1 MAIKKSELY
10 SSLWAGADSLRG
22 GMDASEYK
30 NYVLNLL
37 FLKYISDKAKN
48 NMDSEI
54 EVPQGCFYE
63 DILALE
69 GDKEIGDKLNKIIA
83 KIAER
88 NDLKGVIDSVD
99 FNDNTKLG
107 EGKAMMDTLSNLVKI
122 FADLSLGAHGALD
135 DDLLGDAYEYLMRHF
150 ASESGK
156 SKGQFYTPSEVS
168 LLLSLLLGIDENTRQ
183 DKSIYDPTCGSGSL
197 LLKASSLAGKK
208 GLTIYG
214 QEKDISTTALCKMNM
229 ILHNSATADIAKGG
243 FSTLSNP
250 FFTTE
255 NGMLKTFDYVVA
267 NPPFSLKNWTDGLSI
282 DPKSKQVINDSFN
295 RFEDGTPP
303 EKNGDF
309 AFLLHIIK
317 SLKDTGKGAVI
328 LPHGVL
334 FRGNAEGVI
343 RKNLLMKGYIKGVI
357 GLAPNLFYGTS
368 IPACVI
374 VLDKENAHAR
384 KGVFMIDASKDFK
397 KDGNKNR
404 LRDQDVQKMIDTFN
418 ALKEIPYYSKM
429 VSLEEISANDYNLN
443 IPRYI
448 ASKQELE
455 KDLFALIN
463 SPSYLP
469 KNEIKAYAPY
479 FQVFKEL
486 KNMLFKKSDKEG
498 YYALKTEC
506 ENIKE
511 LITQSLEYQTFHA
524 SVLSAFDRLELFTTF
539 NDLEPGFN
547 PKTLIESVCSKVL
560 KEFEKVGIL
569 DKYGVYQL
577 FKDYYNEVLQDDWF
591 LLSFN
596 GFRSAKELRK
606 LNPLKDKNKKANYL
620 EEPDFVIQKTYYKS
634 DLIPK
639 NLIKQRFFEK
649 ETKELEALENA
660 LNEKE
665 ALLDEFIEEHSNE
678 EGLFDGLKINESVL
692 KKELKNATDLEDKQI
707 LKTDL
712 EDKQILKTDLEDKQI
727 LKTALEWLE
736 AKNKALKMKNKA
748 YEELE
753 LKAFHQYKNLEI
765 NEIKDLII
773 KDKWLNSL
781 KNALENKIQKRIN
794 AFISTLNEIIS
805 SYSNSLLELD
815 KEVKES
821 ESKVLEHLKDLGLMG

>member
-37 FLKYISDKAKN
+37 FLKYISDKAKS

-122 FADLSLGAHGALD
+122 FADLSLGTHGALD
-135 DDLLGDAYEYLMRHF
+135 DDLLGDAYEYLMHHF

-168 LLLSLLLGIDENTRQ
+168 LLLSLLLGIDANTRQ

-197 LLKASSLAGKK
+197 LLKASSLAGKN

-229 ILHNSATADIAKGG
+229 ILHNSADADIAKGG
-243 FSTLSNP
+243 SSTLSNP
-250 FFTTE
+250 FFIK
-255 NGMLKTFDYVVA
+255 NGMLQTFDYVVA

-334 FRGNAEGVI
+334 FRGNAEGAI
-343 RKNLLMKGYIKGVI
+343 RKNLLTKGYIKGVI

-374 VLDKENAHAR
+374 VLDKENARAR

-404 LRDQDVQKMIDTFN
+404 LREQDVQKMIDTFN
-418 ALKEIPYYSKM
+418 AYKEIPYYSKM

-443 IPRYI
+443 IARYI
-448 ASKQELE
+448 ATKQESE

-469 KNEIKAYAPY
+469 KNEIEAYAPY

-486 KNMLFKKSDKEG
+486 KNTLFKKSDKDG

-506 ENIKE
+506 ENIKD
-511 LITQSLEYQTFHA
+511 LITQSSEYQAFHA
-524 SVLSAFDRLELFTTF
+524 SVLNAFDRLNLFETF

-547 PKTLIESVCSKVL
+547 PKTLIESVCQKVL

-591 LLSFN
+591 LISFN

-606 LNPLKDKNKKANYL
+606 LTPLKNKNKKANYL
-620 EEPDFVIQKTYYKS
+620 EEPDFIVQKTYYKS

-692 KKELKNATDLEDKQI
+692 KKELKNATDLEDK
-707 LKTDL
+707 
-712 EDKQILKTDLEDKQI
+712 EI

-781 KNALENKIQKRIN
+781 KNALENKIQKRTN
-794 AFISTLNEIIS
+794 ALTSALNEIIS

-821 ESKVLEHLKDLGLMG
+821 ESKVLEHLKDLGIVV

>member
-37 FLKYISDKAKN
+37 FLKYISDKARN
-48 NMDSEI
+48 NNFSEI

-135 DDLLGDAYEYLMRHF
+135 DDLLGDAYEYLMHHF

-197 LLKASSLAGKK
+197 LLKASSMAGKK

-229 ILHNSATADIAKGG
+229 ILHHSATADIAKGG
-243 FSTLSNP
+243 SSTLSNP
-250 FFTTE
+250 LFTTE
-255 NGMLKTFDYVVA
+255 NGMLQTFDYVVA

-282 DPKSKQVINDSFN
+282 DPKSKQVINDRFN

-317 SLKDTGKGAVI
+317 SLKNTGKGAVI

-404 LRDQDVQKMIDTFN
+404 LREQDVQKMIDTFN
-418 ALKEIPYYSKM
+418 AYKEIPYYSKM

-448 ASKQELE
+448 AAKQELE
-455 KDLFALIN
+455 KDLFALTN
-463 SPSYLP
+463 SHKASYLP
-469 KNEIKAYAPY
+469 KNEIEAYAPY
-479 FQVFKEL
+479 FRVFKEL
-486 KNMLFKKSDKEG
+486 KNTLFKKSDKEG

-511 LITQSLEYQTFHA
+511 LIIQSSEYQTFHA

-591 LLSFN
+591 LISFN
-596 GFRSAKELRK
+596 GFESAKNLRELT
-606 LNPLKDKNKKANYL
+606 PLKDKNKKANYL

-639 NLIKQRFFEK
+639 HLIKQRFFEK
-649 ETKELEALENA
+649 ETKELEGLENA

-665 ALLDEFIEEHSNE
+665 AHFEEFIEEHSNE

-707 LKTDL
+707 LKT
-712 EDKQILKTDLEDKQI
+712 
-727 LKTALEWLE
+727 ALELLE

-781 KNALENKIQKRIN
+781 KNALENKILKRIN
-794 AFISTLNEIIS
+794 AFASTLNEIIS

-821 ESKVLEHLKDLGLMG
+821 ESKVLKHLKDLGLMG

>member
-37 FLKYISDKAKN
+37 FLKYISDKARN
-48 NMDSEI
+48 NSFSEI

-107 EGKAMMDTLSNLVKI
+107 EGKAMIDTLSNLVKI

-197 LLKASSLAGKK
+197 LLKASSLAGKN

-214 QEKDISTTALCKMNM
+214 QEKDISTTALCRMNM
-229 ILHNSATADIAKGG
+229 ILHHSADADIAKGG
-243 FSTLSNP
+243 SSTLSNP
-250 FFTTE
+250 LFIE

-282 DPKSKQVINDSFN
+282 DPKSKQVINDHFN

-317 SLKDTGKGAVI
+317 SLKNTGKGAVI

-418 ALKEIPYYSKM
+418 AYKEIPYYSKM
-429 VSLEEISANDYNLN
+429 VGLEEISANDYNLN

-448 ASKQELE
+448 AAKQELE

-463 SPSYLP
+463 SHKASYLP

-479 FQVFKEL
+479 FQAFKEL
-486 KNMLFKKSDKEG
+486 KNTLFKKSDKEG

-511 LITQSLEYQTFHA
+511 LITQSSEYQTFHA
-524 SVLSAFDRLELFTTF
+524 SVLDAFDRLDLFETF
-539 NDLEPGFN
+539 EHLEPGFN

-591 LLSFN
+591 LISFN
-596 GFRSAKELRK
+596 GFISAKELRK
-606 LNPLKDKNKKANYL
+606 LTPLKDKNKKANYL

-639 NLIKQRFFEK
+639 HLIKRRFFEK

-692 KKELKNATDLEDKQI
+692 KKELKNATDS
-707 LKTDL
+707 
-712 EDKQILKTDLEDKQI
+712 EDKQI
-727 LKTALEWLE
+727 LKTALEYLE

-753 LKAFHQYKNLEI
+753 LKVFHQYKNLEI

-773 KDKWLNSL
+773 QDKWLKSL

-794 AFISTLNEIIS
+794 AFTSALNEIIQT
-805 SYSNSLLELD
+805 YSNSLLELD

-821 ESKVLEHLKDLGLMG
+821 ESKVLEHLKDLGLMGW

>member
-48 NMDSEI
+48 NRDSEI

-107 EGKAMMDTLSNLVKI
+107 EGKAMTDTLSNLVKI

-214 QEKDISTTALCKMNM
+214 QEKDISTTALCRMNM
-229 ILHNSATADIAKGG
+229 ILHHSADADIAKGVS
-243 FSTLSNP
+243 STLSNP
-250 FFTTE
+250 FFIK
-255 NGMLKTFDYVVA
+255 NGMLQTFDYVVA
-267 NPPFSLKNWTDGLSI
+267 NPPFSLKNWTDGLTI
-282 DPKSKQVINDSFN
+282 DPKSKQVINDHFN

-317 SLKDTGKGAVI
+317 SLNPTGKGAVI

-384 KGVFMIDASKDFK
+384 KGVFVIDASKDFK

-404 LRDQDVQKMIDTFN
+404 LREQDVQKMIDTFN
-418 ALKEIPYYSKM
+418 AYKEIPYYSKM
-429 VSLEEISANDYNLN
+429 VCLEEISLNDYNLN

-448 ASKQELE
+448 AAKQELE

-486 KNMLFKKSDKEG
+486 KNTLFKKSDKEG

-506 ENIKE
+506 ENIKD

-524 SVLSAFDRLELFTTF
+524 SVLSAFDRLELSTTF

-591 LLSFN
+591 LISFN
-596 GFRSAKELRK
+596 GFISAKELRK
-606 LNPLKDKNKKANYL
+606 LTPLKDKNKKANYL

-649 ETKELEALENA
+649 EAKELEALENA

-692 KKELKNATDLEDKQI
+692 KKELKNATDLEDK
-707 LKTDL
+707 
-712 EDKQILKTDLEDKQI
+712 EI
-727 LKTALEWLE
+727 LKTALKWLE

-748 YEELE
+748 HEELE

-794 AFISTLNEIIS
+794 AFASALNGIIS

>member
-48 NMDSEI
+48 NNFSEI

-107 EGKAMMDTLSNLVKI
+107 EGKAMIDTLSNLVKI

-214 QEKDISTTALCKMNM
+214 QEKDNSTTALCKMNM

-317 SLKDTGKGAVI
+317 SLKNTGKGAVI

-334 FRGNAEGVI
+334 FRGNAEGAI
-343 RKNLLMKGYIKGVI
+343 RKNLLLKGYIKGVI

-418 ALKEIPYYSKM
+418 AYKEIPYYSKM

-448 ASKQELE
+448 VAEQELE

-463 SPSYLP
+463 SHKANYLP
-469 KNEIKAYAPY
+469 KNEIEAYTPY
-479 FQVFKEL
+479 FKVFKEL
-486 KNMLFKKSDKEG
+486 KNTLFKKSDKEG

-506 ENIKE
+506 ENIKD
-511 LITQSLEYQTFHA
+511 LITESLEYQAFHA
-524 SVLSAFDRLELFTTF
+524 SVLNAFDRLELFTTF
-539 NDLEPGFN
+539 NGLEPGFN

-560 KEFEKVGIL
+560 KEFEKGEIL
-569 DKYGVYQL
+569 DQYGVYQL

-591 LLSFN
+591 LISLN
-596 GFRSAKELRK
+596 GFESAKELRK
-606 LNPLKDKNKKANYL
+606 LIPLKDKNKKANYL

-639 NLIKQRFFEK
+639 NLIKQRFFK
-649 ETKELEALENA
+649 EESNMLEELENA
-660 LNEKE
+660 LNENIANYE
-665 ALLDEFIEEHSNE
+665 EFIEEHSNE

-707 LKTDL
+707 LKT
-712 EDKQILKTDLEDKQI
+712 
-727 LKTALEWLE
+727 ALERLE

-748 YEELE
+748 DEALE
-753 LKAFHQYKNLEI
+753 LKAFHQYEKLEI
-765 NEIKDLII
+765 EEIKDLII
-773 KDKWLNSL
+773 NDKWLKRL
-781 KNALENKIQKRIN
+781 KNALEDKILKRIN
-794 AFISTLNEIIS
+794 AFSSALNAIIAN
-805 SYSNSLLELD
+805 YSNSLLELD

>member
-30 NYVLNLL
+30 NYVLML
-37 FLKYISDKAKN
+37 FLKYISDKARN
-48 NMDSEI
+48 NTYSEI

-168 LLLSLLLGIDENTRQ
+168 LLLSLLLGIDANTRQ

-197 LLKASSLAGKK
+197 LLKASSLAGKN

-229 ILHNSATADIAKGG
+229 ILHHSADADIAKGG
-243 FSTLSNP
+243 SSTLSNP
-250 FFTTE
+250 LFTTE

-282 DPKSKQVINDSFN
+282 DPKSKQVINDHFN

-317 SLKDTGKGAVI
+317 SLKNTGKGAVI

-334 FRGNAEGVI
+334 FRGNAEAVI
-343 RKNLLMKGYIKGVI
+343 RKNLLLKGYIKGVI

-384 KGVFMIDASKDFK
+384 KGVFVIDASKDFK

-404 LRDQDVQKMIDTFN
+404 LREQDVQKMIDTFN
-418 ALKEIPYYSKM
+418 AYKEIPYYSKM

-448 ASKQELE
+448 AAKQESE
-455 KDLFALIN
+455 KDLFALTN
-463 SPSYLP
+463 SHKASYLP

-479 FQVFKEL
+479 FRVFKEL
-486 KNMLFKKSDKEG
+486 KNTLFKKSDKEG

-511 LITQSLEYQTFHA
+511 LIIQSSEYQTFHA
-524 SVLSAFDRLELFTTF
+524 SVLSAFDRLELSTIF

-560 KEFEKVGIL
+560 YEFEKIGIL

-591 LLSFN
+591 LISFN
-596 GFRSAKELRK
+596 GFESAKELRK

-649 ETKELEALENA
+649 ETKELEELENA

-707 LKTDL
+707 LKT
-712 EDKQILKTDLEDKQI
+712 
-727 LKTALEWLE
+727 ALEWLE

-753 LKAFHQYKNLEI
+753 LKAFHQYKNLELS
-765 NEIKDLII
+765 EIKDLII

-781 KNALENKIQKRIN
+781 KNALENKILKRTN
-794 AFISTLNEIIS
+794 ALTSALNEIIS

-821 ESKVLEHLKDLGLMG
+821 ESKVLEHLKDLGIVV

>member
-37 FLKYISDKAKN
+37 FLKYISDKARNDAKN
-48 NMDSEI
+48 NTDSAI
-54 EVPQGCFYE
+54 EVPEGCFYE

-83 KIAER
+83 EIAKKNQLE
-88 NDLKGVIDSVD
+88 GAIDSVD

-107 EGKAMMDTLSNLVKI
+107 EGKAMIDTLSNLVKI

-168 LLLSLLLGIDENTRQ
+168 LLLSLLLGIDENTKQ

-197 LLKASSLAGKK
+197 LLKASSLAGEK

-229 ILHNSATADIAKGG
+229 ILHNSADADIAKGG

-250 FFTTE
+250 LFTTE

-282 DPKSKQVINDSFN
+282 DPKSKQVINDHFN

-317 SLKDTGKGAVI
+317 SLKNTGKGAVI

-334 FRGNAEGVI
+334 FRGNAEAQI
-343 RKNLLMKGYIKGVI
+343 RKNLLLKGYIKGVI

-404 LRDQDVQKMIDTFN
+404 LREQDVQKMIDTFN
-418 ALKEIPYYSKM
+418 AFKEIPYYSKM

-443 IPRYI
+443 IVRYI
-448 ASKQELE
+448 AAKQETE

-463 SPSYLP
+463 SHKANYLP
-469 KNEIKAYAPY
+469 KNEIKAYDPY
-479 FQVFKEL
+479 FKVLKEL
-486 KNMLFKKSDKEG
+486 KNTLFKESDKEG

-506 ENIKE
+506 QNFKD
-511 LITQSLEYQTFHA
+511 LITQSLEFHAFHA
-524 SVLSAFDRLELFTTF
+524 SVLNAFDRLNLFETF
-539 NDLEPGFN
+539 DNLKPGFN

-560 KEFEKVGIL
+560 KEFEKVEIL

-596 GFRSAKELRK
+596 GFISAKELRK
-606 LNPLKDKNKKANYL
+606 LTPLKDKNKKANYL
-620 EEPDFVIQKTYYKS
+620 EEPDFIIQKTYYKS

-649 ETKELEALENA
+649 EVKELEELENA

-665 ALLDEFIEEHSNE
+665 ANYEEFIEEHSSE
-678 EGLFDGLKINESVL
+678 EGLFYELKINESVL
-692 KKELKNATDLEDKQI
+692 KRELKNATDLEDK
-707 LKTDL
+707 KT
-712 EDKQILKTDLEDKQI
+712 
-727 LKTALEWLE
+727 LKTALELLE
-736 AKNKALKMKNKA
+736 AKNMVLKTKNKA

-753 LKAFHQYKNLEI
+753 LKAFHQYKNLELS
-765 NEIKDLII
+765 EIKELII
-773 KDKWLNSL
+773 QDKWLNSL
-781 KNALENKIQKRIN
+781 KTALENKIFKRTN
-794 AFISTLNEIIS
+794 AFISALNGIIQT
-805 SYSNSLLELD
+805 YSNSLLELD
-815 KEVKES
+815 KEVKKS

>member
-37 FLKYISDKAKN
+37 FLKYISDKARS

-54 EVPQGCFYE
+54 EVPEGCFYE

-107 EGKAMMDTLSNLVKI
+107 EGKAMIDTLSNLVKI
-122 FADLSLGAHGALD
+122 FADLSLGVHGALD

-168 LLLSLLLGIDENTRQ
+168 LLLSLLFGINENTKQ
-183 DKSIYDPTCGSGSL
+183 DKSIYDPACGSGSL

-229 ILHNSATADIAKGG
+229 ILHNSADADIAKGG
-243 FSTLSNP
+243 SSTLSNP
-250 FFTTE
+250 LFTTE

-282 DPKSKQVINDSFN
+282 DPKSKQVVNDSFN

-317 SLKDTGKGAVI
+317 SLKNTGKGAVI

-343 RKNLLMKGYIKGVI
+343 RKNLLLKGYIKGVI

-374 VLDKENAHAR
+374 VLDKENACAR

-418 ALKEIPYYSKM
+418 AYKEIPYYSKM

-448 ASKQELE
+448 AAKQESE

-463 SPSYLP
+463 SHKASYLP

-479 FQVFKEL
+479 FRVFKEL
-486 KNMLFKKSDKEG
+486 KNTLFKKSDKEG

-506 ENIKE
+506 ENIKDY
-511 LITQSLEYQTFHA
+511 ITQSLEYQTFHA
-524 SVLSAFDRLELFTTF
+524 SVLNAFESLDLFETF
-539 NDLEPGFN
+539 NHLEPGFN

-560 KEFEKVGIL
+560 YEFEKVEIL

-596 GFRSAKELRK
+596 DFLSAKELRK

-639 NLIKQRFFEK
+639 HLIKQRFFEK
-649 ETKELEALENA
+649 ETKELEELENA

-678 EGLFDGLKINESVL
+678 EGLFDELKINESVL
-692 KKELKNATDLEDKQI
+692 KKELKNATDSEDK
-707 LKTDL
+707 K
-712 EDKQILKTDLEDKQI
+712 I

-748 YEELE
+748 HEELE
-753 LKAFHQYKNLEI
+753 LKAFHQYKNLELG
-765 NEIKDLII
+765 EIKDLII

-794 AFISTLNEIIS
+794 AFISALNGIIS

>member
-37 FLKYISDKAKN
+37 FLKYISDKARN
-48 NMDSEI
+48 NNFSEI

-107 EGKAMMDTLSNLVKI
+107 EGKAMIDTLSNLVKI

-168 LLLSLLLGIDENTRQ
+168 LLLSLLLGIDANTRQ

-197 LLKASSLAGKK
+197 LLKASSLAGKN

-229 ILHNSATADIAKGG
+229 ILHNSADADISKGG

-250 FFTTE
+250 LFTTE

-295 RFEDGTPP
+295 RFEYGTPP

-334 FRGNAEGVI
+334 FRGNAE
-343 RKNLLMKGYIKGVI
+343 
-357 GLAPNLFYGTS
+357 AQS
-368 IPACVI
+368 
-374 VLDKENAHAR
+374 
-384 KGVFMIDASKDFK
+384 
-397 KDGNKNR
+397 
-404 LRDQDVQKMIDTFN
+404 
-418 ALKEIPYYSKM
+418 
-429 VSLEEISANDYNLN
+429 
-443 IPRYI
+443 
-448 ASKQELE
+448 E
-455 KDLFALIN
+455 KIF
-463 SPSYLP
+463 
-469 KNEIKAYAPY
+469 
-479 FQVFKEL
+479 
-486 KNMLFKKSDKEG
+486 
-498 YYALKTEC
+498 
-506 ENIKE
+506 
-511 LITQSLEYQTFHA
+511 
-524 SVLSAFDRLELFTTF
+524 
-539 NDLEPGFN
+539 
-547 PKTLIESVCSKVL
+547 
-560 KEFEKVGIL
+560 
-569 DKYGVYQL
+569 
-577 FKDYYNEVLQDDWF
+577 
-591 LLSFN
+591 
-596 GFRSAKELRK
+596 
-606 LNPLKDKNKKANYL
+606 
-620 EEPDFVIQKTYYKS
+620 
-634 DLIPK
+634 
-639 NLIKQRFFEK
+639 
-649 ETKELEALENA
+649 
-660 LNEKE
+660 
-665 ALLDEFIEEHSNE
+665 
-678 EGLFDGLKINESVL
+678 
-692 KKELKNATDLEDKQI
+692 
-707 LKTDL
+707 
-712 EDKQILKTDLEDKQI
+712 
-727 LKTALEWLE
+727 
-736 AKNKALKMKNKA
+736 
-748 YEELE
+748 
-753 LKAFHQYKNLEI
+753 
-765 NEIKDLII
+765 
-773 KDKWLNSL
+773 
-781 KNALENKIQKRIN
+781 
-794 AFISTLNEIIS
+794 
-805 SYSNSLLELD
+805 
-815 KEVKES
+815 
-821 ESKVLEHLKDLGLMG
+821 

>member
-37 FLKYISDKAKN
+37 FLKYISDKARNDAKN
-48 NMDSEI
+48 NIDSET
-54 EVPQGCFYE
+54 EVPEGCFYE

-88 NDLKGVIDSVD
+88 NDLEGVIDSVD

-107 EGKAMMDTLSNLVKI
+107 EGKAMIDTLSNLVKI

-135 DDLLGDAYEYLMRHF
+135 NDLLGDAYEYLMRHF

-168 LLLSLLLGIDENTRQ
+168 LLLSLLLGIDANTRQ

-229 ILHNSATADIAKGG
+229 ILHNSADADIAKGG

-250 FFTTE
+250 LFTTE

-282 DPKSKQVINDSFN
+282 DPKSKQVINDRFN

-317 SLKDTGKGAVI
+317 SLKNTGKGAVI

-334 FRGNAEGVI
+334 FRGNAESAI
-343 RKNLLMKGYIKGVI
+343 RKNLLTKGYIKGVI

-374 VLDKENAHAR
+374 VLDKENARAR
-384 KGVFMIDASKDFK
+384 KDFK

-404 LRDQDVQKMIDTFN
+404 LREQDVQKMIDTFN

-443 IPRYI
+443 IARYI
-448 ASKQELE
+448 AANQESE

-463 SPSYLP
+463 SHKASYLP
-469 KNEIKAYAPY
+469 KNEIKAHAPY

-486 KNMLFKKSDKEG
+486 KNTLFKKSDKEG

-511 LITQSLEYQTFHA
+511 LIIQSSEFQTFHA
-524 SVLSAFDRLELFTTF
+524 SVLNAFDRLDLFETF

-560 KEFEKVGIL
+560 KEFEKIEIL

-596 GFRSAKELRK
+596 DFKSAKELRK

-620 EEPDFVIQKTYYKS
+620 EEPDFVIQKTHYKN

-649 ETKELEALENA
+649 ESKELEELENA
-660 LNEKE
+660 FNEKE
-665 ALLDEFIEEHSNE
+665 AHFEEFIEEHSNE
-678 EGLFDGLKINESVL
+678 EGLFYELKINESVL
-692 KKELKNATDLEDKQI
+692 KKELKNATDS
-707 LKTDL
+707 
-712 EDKQILKTDLEDKQI
+712 EDKQI
-727 LKTALEWLE
+727 LKTALELLE

-748 YEELE
+748 HEDLE

-773 KDKWLNSL
+773 KDKWLKSL
-781 KNALENKIQKRIN
+781 KNALENKILKRIN
-794 AFISTLNEIIS
+794 ALTSALNGIIQT
-805 SYSNSLLELD
+805 YSNSLLELD

-821 ESKVLEHLKDLGLMG
+821 ESKVLEHLKDLGLMGW

>member
-37 FLKYISDKAKN
+37 FLKYISDKVKN

-107 EGKAMMDTLSNLVKI
+107 EGKAMTDTLSNLVKI

-168 LLLSLLLGIDENTRQ
+168 LLLSLLLGIDANTRQ

-197 LLKASSLAGKK
+197 LLKASSLAGKN

-243 FSTLSNP
+243 SSTLSNP
-250 FFTTE
+250 LFTTE

-282 DPKSKQVINDSFN
+282 DPKSKQVINDRFN

-317 SLKDTGKGAVI
+317 SLKNTGKGAVI

-334 FRGNAEGVI
+334 FRGNAESAI
-343 RKNLLMKGYIKGVI
+343 RKNLLLKGYIKGVI
-357 GLAPNLFYGTS
+357 GLAPNLFYDTS

-384 KGVFMIDASKDFK
+384 KGVFVIDASKDFK

-418 ALKEIPYYSKM
+418 AYKEIPYYSKM
-429 VSLEEISANDYNLN
+429 VSLEEISTNDYNLN
-443 IPRYI
+443 ILRYI
-448 ASKQELE
+448 AAKQESE

-463 SPSYLP
+463 SHKASYLP
-469 KNEIKAYAPY
+469 KNEIKAYDPY
-479 FQVFKEL
+479 FKVFKEL
-486 KNMLFKKSDKEG
+486 KNTLFKKSDKEG

-511 LITQSLEYQTFHA
+511 LIIQSLEYQTFHA
-524 SVLSAFDRLELFTTF
+524 SVLSAFDRLDLFETF

-560 KEFEKVGIL
+560 KEFEKIEIL

-606 LNPLKDKNKKANYL
+606 LTPLKDKNKKANYL

-639 NLIKQRFFEK
+639 HLIKQRFFEK
-649 ETKELEALENA
+649 ETKELEELENA

-678 EGLFDGLKINESVL
+678 EGLFYELKINESVL
-692 KKELKNATDLEDKQI
+692 KKELKNATDSEDK
-707 LKTDL
+707 K
-712 EDKQILKTDLEDKQI
+712 I
-727 LKTALEWLE
+727 LKTALELLE

-753 LKAFHQYKNLEI
+753 LKAFHQYEKLEI

-781 KNALENKIQKRIN
+781 KNALENKILKRIN
-794 AFISTLNEIIS
+794 AFTSALNGIIQT
-805 SYSNSLLELD
+805 YSNSLLELD

>member
-30 NYVLNLL
+30 NYVLILL
-37 FLKYISDKAKN
+37 FLKYISDKARNDAKN
-48 NMDSEI
+48 NTYSEI

-83 KIAER
+83 EIAER
-88 NDLKGVIDSVD
+88 NELKGVIDSVD
-99 FNDNTKLG
+99 FNDNTKFG
-107 EGKAMMDTLSNLVKI
+107 EGKAMVDTLSNLVKI
-122 FADLSLGAHGALD
+122 FADLSLGVHGALD
-135 DDLLGDAYEYLMRHF
+135 DDLLGDAYEYLTRHF

-197 LLKASSLAGKK
+197 LLKASSLASKK

-229 ILHNSATADIAKGG
+229 ILHNSADADIAKGG
-243 FSTLSNP
+243 SSTLSNP
-250 FFTTE
+250 FFIK
-255 NGMLKTFDYVVA
+255 NGMLQTFDYVVA

-282 DPKSKQVINDSFN
+282 DPKSKQVINDIFN

-343 RKNLLMKGYIKGVI
+343 RKNLLNKGYIKSVI

-374 VLDKENAHAR
+374 VLDKENARAR

-404 LRDQDVQKMIDTFN
+404 LREQDVQKMIDTFN

-443 IPRYI
+443 IARYI
-448 ASKQELE
+448 AAKQESE

-463 SPSYLP
+463 SHKASYLP
-469 KNEIKAYAPY
+469 QNEIEIYDPY
-479 FQVFKEL
+479 FKVFKEL
-486 KNMLFKKSDKEG
+486 KNTLFKKSDKEG

-506 ENIKE
+506 ENIKD
-511 LITQSLEYQTFHA
+511 LITQSLEFQNFHA
-524 SVLSAFDRLELFTTF
+524 SVLNAFDRLNLFETF
-539 NDLEPGFN
+539 NHLESGFN

-560 KEFEKVGIL
+560 KEFEKVEIL

-596 GFRSAKELRK
+596 DFLSAKELRE

-620 EEPDFVIQKTYYKS
+620 EEPDFIIQKTYYKS

-649 ETKELEALENA
+649 EAKELEELENA

-665 ALLDEFIEEHSNE
+665 ADFEEFIEEHSSE
-678 EGLFDGLKINESVL
+678 EGLFDEWKINESVL
-692 KKELKNATDLEDKQI
+692 KKELKNATDLEDK
-707 LKTDL
+707 
-712 EDKQILKTDLEDKQI
+712 EI
-727 LKTALEWLE
+727 LKTALELLE

-748 YEELE
+748 HEELE
-753 LKAFHQYKNLEI
+753 LKAFHQYKNLKLG
-765 NEIKDLII
+765 EIKDLII
-773 KDKWLNSL
+773 QDKWLKSL
-781 KNALENKIQKRIN
+781 KNALENKILKRIN
-794 AFISTLNEIIS
+794 AFASALNGIIS
-805 SYSNSLLELD
+805 NYSNSLLELD

-821 ESKVLEHLKDLGLMG
+821 ESKVLEHLKDLGVVG

>member
-48 NMDSEI
+48 NPDSEI
-54 EVPQGCFYE
+54 IVPQGCFYE

-83 KIAER
+83 KIAEP
-88 NDLKGVIDSVD
+88 NDLLKGAIDSVD

-107 EGKAMMDTLSNLVKI
+107 EGKAMVDTLSNLVKI
-122 FADLSLGAHGALD
+122 FANLSLGAHGALD

-168 LLLSLLLGIDENTRQ
+168 LLLSLLLGIDKNTRQ
-183 DKSIYDPTCGSGSL
+183 DKTIYDPACGSGSL
-197 LLKASSLAGKK
+197 LLKASSLAGEK

-229 ILHNSATADIAKGG
+229 VLHNSATADIAKGG
-243 FSTLSNP
+243 SSTLSNP
-250 FFTTE
+250 HFLE

-282 DPKSKQVINDSFN
+282 DPKSKQVIDDNFN

-317 SLKDTGKGAVI
+317 SLKNTGKGAVI

-343 RKNLLMKGYIKGVI
+343 RKNILMKGYIKGVI

-374 VLDKENAHAR
+374 VLDKENVHAR

-404 LRDQDVQKMIDTFN
+404 LREQDVQKMIDTFK
-418 ALKEIPYYSKM
+418 AKKEIPYYSKM

-448 ASKQELE
+448 VAEQELE

-463 SPSYLP
+463 SHKANYLP
-469 KNEIKAYAPY
+469 KNEIEAYAPY
-479 FQVFKEL
+479 FKVFKEL
-486 KNMLFKKSDKEG
+486 KNTLFKKSDKEG

-506 ENIKE
+506 ENIKD
-511 LITQSLEYQTFHA
+511 LITESLEYQAFHA
-524 SVLSAFDRLELFTTF
+524 SVLNAFDRLDLWTTF
-539 NDLEPGFN
+539 NGLEPGFN
-547 PKTLIESVCSKVL
+547 PKTLIESVCQKVL
-560 KEFEKVGIL
+560 QEFEKVEIL
-569 DKYGVYQL
+569 DQYGVYQL

-591 LLSFN
+591 LISLN
-596 GFRSAKELRK
+596 GFESAKELRK
-606 LNPLKDKNKKANYL
+606 LIPLKDKNKKANYL

-639 NLIKQRFFEK
+639 DLIKQRFFK
-649 ETKELEALENA
+649 EESNILEELENA
-660 LNEKE
+660 LNESVAIYE
-665 ALLDEFIEEHSNE
+665 EFIEEHSNE
-678 EGLFDGLKINESVL
+678 EGLFDELKVNESVL
-692 KKELKNATDLEDKQI
+692 KKELKNATDPED
-707 LKTDL
+707 
-712 EDKQILKTDLEDKQI
+712 EQI
-727 LKTALEWLE
+727 LKTALELLE
-736 AKNKALKMKNKA
+736 AKNKAQKAKNKA
-748 YEELE
+748 DEALE
-753 LKAFHQYKNLEI
+753 LKAFHQYKKLEI
-765 NEIKDLII
+765 EEIKDLII
-773 KDKWLNSL
+773 NDKWLKRL
-781 KNALENKIQKRIN
+781 KNALEDKILKRIN
-794 AFISTLNEIIS
+794 AFSSALNAIIAN
-805 SYSNSLLELD
+805 YSNSLLELD

>member
-37 FLKYISDKAKN
+37 FLKYISDKARN
-48 NMDSEI
+48 NNFSEI

-63 DILALE
+63 DILDLE
-69 GDKEIGDKLNKIIA
+69 GDKELGDKLNKIIA

-107 EGKAMMDTLSNLVKI
+107 EGKAMIDALSNLVKI

-168 LLLSLLLGIDENTRQ
+168 LLLSLLLGIDENTKQ

-229 ILHNSATADIAKGG
+229 ILHHSADADIAKGG
-243 FSTLSNP
+243 SSTLSNP
-250 FFTTE
+250 LFTTE

-282 DPKSKQVINDSFN
+282 DPKSKQVINDRFN

-317 SLKDTGKGAVI
+317 SLKNTGKGAVI

-343 RKNLLMKGYIKGVI
+343 RKNLLLKGYIKGVI

-374 VLDKENAHAR
+374 VLDKENARAR
-384 KGVFMIDASKDFK
+384 KGVFVIDASKDFK

-418 ALKEIPYYSKM
+418 AYKEIPYYSKM

-443 IPRYI
+443 IARYI
-448 ASKQELE
+448 AAKQESE

-486 KNMLFKKSDKEG
+486 KNTLFKKSDKEG

-524 SVLSAFDRLELFTTF
+524 SVLSAFDRLDLFETF
-539 NDLEPGFN
+539 EHLEPGFN

-560 KEFEKVGIL
+560 KEFERVEIL

-649 ETKELEALENA
+649 EAKELEELENA

-665 ALLDEFIEEHSNE
+665 ANFEEFIEEHSNE
-678 EGLFDGLKINESVL
+678 EGLFYELKINESVL
-692 KKELKNATDLEDKQI
+692 KKELKNATDSEDK
-707 LKTDL
+707 KT
-712 EDKQILKTDLEDKQI
+712 
-727 LKTALEWLE
+727 LKTALELLE
-736 AKNKALKMKNKA
+736 AKNKVLKMKNKA

-753 LKAFHQYKNLEI
+753 LKAFHQYKNLEL

-773 KDKWLNSL
+773 KDKWLKSL
-781 KNALENKIQKRIN
+781 KNALENKILKRIN
-794 AFISTLNEIIS
+794 ALTSALNEIIQT
-805 SYSNSLLELD
+805 YSNSLLELD

>member
-37 FLKYISDKAKN
+37 FLKYISDKARN
-48 NMDSEI
+48 NSFSEI

-107 EGKAMMDTLSNLVKI
+107 EGKAMIDALSNLVKI

-243 FSTLSNP
+243 SSTLSNP
-250 FFTTE
+250 FFIK
-255 NGMLKTFDYVVA
+255 NGMLQTFDYVVA

-282 DPKSKQVINDSFN
+282 DPKSKQVINDRFN

-317 SLKDTGKGAVI
+317 SLKNTGKGAVI

-334 FRGNAEGVI
+334 FRGNAEAQI
-343 RKNLLMKGYIKGVI
+343 RKNLLLKGYIKGVI

-374 VLDKENAHAR
+374 VLDKENAHTR

-404 LRDQDVQKMIDTFN
+404 LREQDVQKMIDTFN
-418 ALKEIPYYSKM
+418 AYKEIPYYSKM

-448 ASKQELE
+448 AAKQESE
-455 KDLFALIN
+455 KDLFALTN

-469 KNEIKAYAPY
+469 KNEIKAYDPY

-486 KNMLFKKSDKEG
+486 KNTLFKKSDKEG

-511 LITQSLEYQTFHA
+511 SIIQSSEFQTFHA
-524 SVLSAFDRLELFTTF
+524 SVLSAFDRLELSTTF
-539 NDLEPGFN
+539 NHLEPGFN
-547 PKTLIESVCSKVL
+547 PKTLIESVCQKVL
-560 KEFEKVGIL
+560 KVFEKVGIL

-596 GFRSAKELRK
+596 GFISAKELRK
-606 LNPLKDKNKKANYL
+606 LNPLKDKSKKANYL
-620 EEPDFVIQKTYYKS
+620 EEPDFVIQKTCYKS

-639 NLIKQRFFEK
+639 NLIKQRFFEQ
-649 ETKELEALENA
+649 EAKELEELENA
-660 LNEKE
+660 LNGKE
-665 ALLDEFIEEHSNE
+665 ADFEEFIEEHSNE

-692 KKELKNATDLEDKQI
+692 KKELKNATDLEDK
-707 LKTDL
+707 K
-712 EDKQILKTDLEDKQI
+712 I

-753 LKAFHQYKNLEI
+753 LKAFHQYKNLEL

-773 KDKWLNSL
+773 KDKWLKSL
-781 KNALENKIQKRIN
+781 KNALENKILKRIN
-794 AFISTLNEIIS
+794 ALTSALNEIIQT
-805 SYSNSLLELD
+805 YSNSLLELD

>member
-37 FLKYISDKAKN
+37 FLKYISDKARN
-48 NMDSEI
+48 NSFSEI

-183 DKSIYDPTCGSGSL
+183 DKSIYDPACGSGSL

-229 ILHNSATADIAKGG
+229 ILHNSADADIAKGG
-243 FSTLSNP
+243 SSTLSNP
-250 FFTTE
+250 LFIK
-255 NGMLKTFDYVVA
+255 NGMLQTYDYVVA

-282 DPKSKQVINDSFN
+282 DPKSKQVINDRFN

-317 SLKDTGKGAVI
+317 SLKNTGKGAVI

-334 FRGNAEGVI
+334 FRGNAESAI
-343 RKNLLMKGYIKGVI
+343 RKNLLLKGYIKGVI

-418 ALKEIPYYSKM
+418 AYKEIPYYSKM

-448 ASKQELE
+448 TAKQELE

-463 SPSYLP
+463 SHKASYLP
-469 KNEIKAYAPY
+469 KNEIEAYTPY

-486 KNMLFKKSDKEG
+486 KNTLFKKSDKEG

-511 LITQSLEYQTFHA
+511 LIIQSSEFQTFHA
-524 SVLSAFDRLELFTTF
+524 SVLNAFDRLELPTTF

-547 PKTLIESVCSKVL
+547 PKTLIESVCSRVL

-596 GFRSAKELRK
+596 GFISAKELRK
-606 LNPLKDKNKKANYL
+606 LTPLKDKNKKANYL

-649 ETKELEALENA
+649 ETKELEELENA

-665 ALLDEFIEEHSNE
+665 ALLDEFIEEHSSE

-692 KKELKNATDLEDKQI
+692 KKELKNA
-707 LKTDL
+707 
-712 EDKQILKTDLEDKQI
+712 TDLEDKQI

-781 KNALENKIQKRIN
+781 KNALENKILKRIN
-794 AFISTLNEIIS
+794 AFTSALNEIIQT
-805 SYSNSLLELD
+805 YSNSLLELD

>member
-37 FLKYISDKAKN
+37 FLKYISDKARN
-48 NMDSEI
+48 NNFSEI

-107 EGKAMMDTLSNLVKI
+107 EGKAMIDTLSNLVKI

-168 LLLSLLLGIDENTRQ
+168 LLLSLLLGIDANTRQ

-197 LLKASSLAGKK
+197 LLKASSLAGKN

-243 FSTLSNP
+243 SSTLSNP
-250 FFTTE
+250 LFIK
-255 NGMLKTFDYVVA
+255 NGMLQTFDYVVA

-343 RKNLLMKGYIKGVI
+343 RKNLLTKGYIKGVI

-374 VLDKENAHAR
+374 VLDKENTRAR

-404 LRDQDVQKMIDTFN
+404 LREQDVQKMIDTFN
-418 ALKEIPYYSKM
+418 AYKEIPYYSKM

-443 IPRYI
+443 IARYI
-448 ASKQELE
+448 ASKQESE

-463 SPSYLP
+463 SHKASYLP

-486 KNMLFKKSDKEG
+486 KNTLFKKSDKEG

-511 LITQSLEYQTFHA
+511 LIIQSSEFQTFHA
-524 SVLSAFDRLELFTTF
+524 SVLNAFDRLELFETF
-539 NDLEPGFN
+539 DHLEPGFN
-547 PKTLIESVCSKVL
+547 PKTLIESVCQKVL

-569 DKYGVYQL
+569 DKYGVYQF

-596 GFRSAKELRK
+596 GFESAKELRK
-606 LNPLKDKNKKANYL
+606 LTPLKDKNKKANYL

-649 ETKELEALENA
+649 ETKELEELENA

-665 ALLDEFIEEHSNE
+665 AHFEEFIEEHSNE

-692 KKELKNATDLEDKQI
+692 KKELKNATGLEDK
-707 LKTDL
+707 K
-712 EDKQILKTDLEDKQI
+712 I

-748 YEELE
+748 YEKLE

-794 AFISTLNEIIS
+794 AFISALNEIIS

>member
-1 MAIKKSELY
+1 MIY
-10 SSLWAGADSLRG
+10 WV
-22 GMDASEYK
+22 M
-30 NYVLNLL
+30 
-37 FLKYISDKAKN
+37 
-48 NMDSEI
+48 
-54 EVPQGCFYE
+54 
-63 DILALE
+63 
-69 GDKEIGDKLNKIIA
+69 
-83 KIAER
+83 
-88 NDLKGVIDSVD
+88 
-99 FNDNTKLG
+99 
-107 EGKAMMDTLSNLVKI
+107 
-122 FADLSLGAHGALD
+122 
-135 DDLLGDAYEYLMRHF
+135 AYEYLMRHF

-243 FSTLSNP
+243 SSTFSNP
-250 FFTTE
+250 FFIK
-255 NGMLKTFDYVVA
+255 NNMLQTFDYVVA

-317 SLKDTGKGAVI
+317 SLNPTGKGAVI

-343 RKNLLMKGYIKGVI
+343 RKNLLLKGYIKGVI

-384 KGVFMIDASKDFK
+384 KGVFVIDASKDFK

-469 KNEIKAYAPY
+469 KNEIESYAPY

-486 KNMLFKKSDKEG
+486 KNTLFKKSDKEG

-591 LLSFN
+591 LISFN
-596 GFRSAKELRK
+596 GFISAKELRK

-620 EEPDFVIQKTYYKS
+620 EEPDFIVQKTYYKS

-665 ALLDEFIEEHSNE
+665 ALLDEFIEGHSNE

-707 LKTDL
+707 LKT
-712 EDKQILKTDLEDKQI
+712 
-727 LKTALEWLE
+727 ALEYLE
-736 AKNKALKMKNKA
+736 AKNKVLKMKNKA

-781 KNALENKIQKRIN
+781 KNALEDKIQKRIN
-794 AFISTLNEIIS
+794 AFASALNEIIS

-821 ESKVLEHLKDLGLMG
+821 ESKVLEHLKDLGLMGW

>member
-99 FNDNTKLG
+99 FNDNTRLG
-107 EGKAMMDTLSNLVKI
+107 EGKAMIDTLSNLVKI

-229 ILHNSATADIAKGG
+229 ILHNSADADIAKGG
-243 FSTLSNP
+243 SSTLSNP
-250 FFTTE
+250 FFIK
-255 NGMLKTFDYVVA
+255 NGMLQTFDYVVA

-343 RKNLLMKGYIKGVI
+343 RKNLLTKGYIKGVI

-374 VLDKENAHAR
+374 VLDKENARAR

-418 ALKEIPYYSKM
+418 AYKEIPYYSKM
-429 VSLEEISANDYNLN
+429 VSLEEISLNDYNLN
-443 IPRYI
+443 IPCYI
-448 ASKQELE
+448 ATKQELE

-486 KNMLFKKSDKEG
+486 KNTLFKKSDKEG

-524 SVLSAFDRLELFTTF
+524 SVLSAFESLDLFTTF

-560 KEFEKVGIL
+560 KGFEKVGIL

-639 NLIKQRFFEK
+639 HLIKQRFFEK
-649 ETKELEALENA
+649 ETKELEELENA

-692 KKELKNATDLEDKQI
+692 KKELKNA
-707 LKTDL
+707 
-712 EDKQILKTDLEDKQI
+712 TDLEDKQI

-781 KNALENKIQKRIN
+781 KNALENKIQKRVN
-794 AFISTLNEIIS
+794 AFISALNGIIS
-805 SYSNSLLELD
+805 SYSNSLLELN

>member
-37 FLKYISDKAKN
+37 FLKYISDKARN
-48 NMDSEI
+48 NNFSEI
-54 EVPQGCFYE
+54 EVPEGCFYE

-83 KIAER
+83 KIAKQNE
-88 NDLKGVIDSVD
+88 LEGVIDSVD

-107 EGKAMMDTLSNLVKI
+107 EGKAMTDTLSNLVKI

-197 LLKASSLAGKK
+197 LLKASSLAGEK

-243 FSTLSNP
+243 SSTLSNP
-250 FFTTE
+250 LFTTE

-282 DPKSKQVINDSFN
+282 DPKSKQVINDRFN

-317 SLKDTGKGAVI
+317 SLKNTGKGAVI

-343 RKNLLMKGYIKGVI
+343 RKNLLLKGYIKGVI

-374 VLDKENAHAR
+374 VLDKENARAR

-404 LRDQDVQKMIDTFN
+404 LRDQDAQKMIDTFN
-418 ALKEIPYYSKM
+418 AYKEIPYYSKM

-443 IPRYI
+443 IACYI
-448 ASKQELE
+448 AAKQESE

-469 KNEIKAYAPY
+469 KNEIEAYAPY

-486 KNMLFKKSDKEG
+486 KNTLFKKSDKEG

-511 LITQSLEYQTFHA
+511 LIIQSSEFQTFHS
-524 SVLSAFDRLELFTTF
+524 SVLSAFDRLELSTTF

-560 KEFEKVGIL
+560 KEFEKGEIL

-596 GFRSAKELRK
+596 DFLSAKNLRK

-620 EEPDFVIQKTYYKS
+620 EEPDFVIQKTHYKS

-649 ETKELEALENA
+649 EAKELEELENA

-665 ALLDEFIEEHSNE
+665 ANFEEFIEEHSNE
-678 EGLFDGLKINESVL
+678 EGLFYELKINESVL
-692 KKELKNATDLEDKQI
+692 KKELKNATDSEDEK
-707 LKTDL
+707 
-712 EDKQILKTDLEDKQI
+712 I

-753 LKAFHQYKNLEI
+753 LKAFHQYKNLKL

-773 KDKWLNSL
+773 KDKWLNNL
-781 KNALENKIQKRIN
+781 KNALENKILKRIN
-794 AFISTLNEIIS
+794 AFTSALNEIIS

>member
-1 MAIKKSELY
+1 
-10 SSLWAGADSLRG
+10 
-22 GMDASEYK
+22 MDASEYK

-37 FLKYISDKAKN
+37 FLKYISDKARNDAKN
-48 NMDSEI
+48 HIESAI

-69 GDKEIGDKLNKIIA
+69 SDKEIGDKLNKIIA

-88 NDLKGVIDSVD
+88 NGLEGVIDSVD

-107 EGKAMMDTLSNLVKI
+107 EGKAMIDTLSNLVKI

-135 DDLLGDAYEYLMRHF
+135 DDLLGDAYEYLMCHF

-197 LLKASSLAGKK
+197 LLKASSLAGEK

-229 ILHNSATADIAKGG
+229 ILHHSADADIAKGG

-250 FFTTE
+250 LFTTE
-255 NGMLKTFDYVVA
+255 NGMLKTFDYCVA

-282 DPKSKQVINDSFN
+282 DYKSKQVINDRFN

-334 FRGNAEGVI
+334 FRGNAEGAI
-343 RKNLLMKGYIKGVI
+343 RKNLLTKGYIKGVI

-368 IPACVI
+368 IPACVV
-374 VLDKENAHAR
+374 VLDKENARAR
-384 KGVFMIDASKDFK
+384 KGVFLIDASKDFK

-404 LRDQDVQKMIDTFN
+404 LREQDVQKMIDTFN

-443 IPRYI
+443 IARYI
-448 ASKQELE
+448 ATKQESE

-463 SPSYLP
+463 SHKASYLP

-486 KNMLFKKSDKEG
+486 KNTLFKKSDKEG

-506 ENIKE
+506 ENIKD
-511 LITQSLEYQTFHA
+511 LITQSSEFQAFHA
-524 SVLSAFDRLELFTTF
+524 SVLNAFDRLNLFETF
-539 NDLEPGFN
+539 DNLKPGSFN

-560 KEFEKVGIL
+560 KEFEKVEIL

-596 GFRSAKELRK
+596 DFLSAKELRK

-649 ETKELEALENA
+649 ETKELEELENA

-665 ALLDEFIEEHSNE
+665 THFEEFIEEHSNE

-692 KKELKNATDLEDKQI
+692 KKELKNATDLE
-707 LKTDL
+707 
-712 EDKQILKTDLEDKQI
+712 EEEI
-727 LKTALEWLE
+727 LKTALELLE

-753 LKAFHQYKNLEI
+753 LKAFHQYKNLELG
-765 NEIKDLII
+765 EIKDLII
-773 KDKWLNSL
+773 QDKWLKSL
-781 KNALENKIQKRIN
+781 KNALENKILKRIN
-794 AFISTLNEIIS
+794 AFASALNGIIS
-805 SYSNSLLELD
+805 NYSNSLLELD

-821 ESKVLEHLKDLGLMG
+821 ESKVLEHLKDLGVVV

>member
-37 FLKYISDKAKN
+37 FLKYISDKARN
-48 NMDSEI
+48 NNFSEI

-107 EGKAMMDTLSNLVKI
+107 EGKAMVDTLSNLVKI
-122 FADLSLGAHGALD
+122 FADLSLGTHGALD

-197 LLKASSLAGKK
+197 LLKASSLAGKN

-214 QEKDISTTALCKMNM
+214 QEKDISTTTICIMNM
-229 ILHNSATADIAKGG
+229 FLHNAPKHKIAKGG
-243 FSTLSNP
+243 SSTLSNP
-250 FFTTE
+250 LFTTE

-282 DPKSKQVINDSFN
+282 DPKSKQVINDRFN

-334 FRGNAEGVI
+334 FRGNAEGAI
-343 RKNLLMKGYIKGVI
+343 RKNLLTKGYIKGVI

-374 VLDKENAHAR
+374 VLDRENAHAR

-404 LRDQDVQKMIDTFN
+404 LREQDVQKMIDTFN
-418 ALKEIPYYSKM
+418 AYKEIPYYSKM

-448 ASKQELE
+448 AAKQELE

-469 KNEIKAYAPY
+469 KNEIEAYAPY

-486 KNMLFKKSDKEG
+486 KNTLFKKSDKEG

-506 ENIKE
+506 ENIKDY
-511 LITQSLEYQTFHA
+511 ITQSLEYQTFHA

-539 NDLEPGFN
+539 NDLELGFN

-560 KEFEKVGIL
+560 KVFEKVGIL

-591 LLSFN
+591 LISFN
-596 GFRSAKELRK
+596 GFESAKELRK
-606 LNPLKDKNKKANYL
+606 LTPLKDKNKKANYL
-620 EEPDFVIQKTYYKS
+620 EEPDFIIQKTYYKS

-649 ETKELEALENA
+649 EAKELEQLENA

-665 ALLDEFIEEHSNE
+665 ADFEEFIEEHSSE
-678 EGLFDGLKINESVL
+678 EGLFYELKINESVL
-692 KKELKNATDLEDKQI
+692 KKELKNATDLEDK
-707 LKTDL
+707 
-712 EDKQILKTDLEDKQI
+712 EI
-727 LKTALEWLE
+727 LKTALELLE
-736 AKNKALKMKNKA
+736 AKNKALKIKNKA
-748 YEELE
+748 HEELE
-753 LKAFHQYKNLEI
+753 LKAFHQYKNLKLG
-765 NEIKDLII
+765 EIKDLII
-773 KDKWLNSL
+773 QDKWLKSL
-781 KNALENKIQKRIN
+781 KNALENKILKRIN
-794 AFISTLNEIIS
+794 AFTSALNEIIS
-805 SYSNSLLELD
+805 NYSNSLLELD

>member
-37 FLKYISDKAKN
+37 FLKYISDKARSN
-48 NMDSEI
+48 NFSEI

-183 DKSIYDPTCGSGSL
+183 DKSIYDPACGSGSL

-243 FSTLSNP
+243 SSTLSNP
-250 FFTTE
+250 FFIK
-255 NGMLKTFDYVVA
+255 NGMLQTFDYVVA

-282 DPKSKQVINDSFN
+282 DPKSKQVINDRFN

-317 SLKDTGKGAVI
+317 SLKNTGKGAVI

-374 VLDKENAHAR
+374 ILDKENAHAR

-418 ALKEIPYYSKM
+418 AYKEIPYYSKM

-448 ASKQELE
+448 AAKQESE

-469 KNEIKAYAPY
+469 KNEIEAYAPY
-479 FQVFKEL
+479 FRVFKEL
-486 KNMLFKKSDKEG
+486 KNTLFKKSDKEG

-524 SVLSAFDRLELFTTF
+524 SVLSAFDRLDLFETF

-560 KEFEKVGIL
+560 KEFEKIEIL

-596 GFRSAKELRK
+596 GFLSAKELRK

-639 NLIKQRFFEK
+639 HLIKQRFFEK
-649 ETKELEALENA
+649 ETKELEELENA

-692 KKELKNATDLEDKQI
+692 KKELKNATDLEDK
-707 LKTDL
+707 
-712 EDKQILKTDLEDKQI
+712 EI

-781 KNALENKIQKRIN
+781 KNTLENKIQKRIN
-794 AFISTLNEIIS
+794 ALISALNEIIS

>member
-48 NMDSEI
+48 NNFSEI

-107 EGKAMMDTLSNLVKI
+107 EGKAMIDTLSNLVKI

-243 FSTLSNP
+243 SSTLSNP
-250 FFTTE
+250 NFIK
-255 NGMLKTFDYVVA
+255 NGMLQTFDYVVA

-343 RKNLLMKGYIKGVI
+343 RKNLLTKGYIKGVI

-384 KGVFMIDASKDFK
+384 KGVFVIDASKDFK

-418 ALKEIPYYSKM
+418 AYKEIPYYSKM
-429 VSLEEISANDYNLN
+429 VSLEEINANDYNLN
-443 IPRYI
+443 IARYI
-448 ASKQELE
+448 ATKQELE

-469 KNEIKAYAPY
+469 KNEIEAYAPY

-486 KNMLFKKSDKEG
+486 KNTLFKKSDKEG

-524 SVLSAFDRLELFTTF
+524 SVLSAFESLELFTTF

-591 LLSFN
+591 LISFN
-596 GFRSAKELRK
+596 GFESAKELRK

-639 NLIKQRFFEK
+639 HLIKQRFFKK

-692 KKELKNATDLEDKQI
+692 KKELKNATDLE
-707 LKTDL
+707 
-712 EDKQILKTDLEDKQI
+712 EEEI

-753 LKAFHQYKNLEI
+753 SKAFHQYKNLEI

-794 AFISTLNEIIS
+794 AFISALNEIIS

-821 ESKVLEHLKDLGLMG
+821 ESKVLEHLKDLGLMGW

>member
-37 FLKYISDKAKN
+37 FLKYISDKARN
-48 NMDSEI
+48 NNFSAI
-54 EVPQGCFYE
+54 EVPEGCFYE

-83 KIAER
+83 KIAEQ

-107 EGKAMMDTLSNLVKI
+107 EGKAMIDTLSNLVKI

-168 LLLSLLLGIDENTRQ
+168 LLLSLLLGIDANTRQ

-197 LLKASSLAGKK
+197 LLKASSLAGKN

-229 ILHNSATADIAKGG
+229 ILHNSTDADIAKGG

-250 FFTTE
+250 LFTTE

-282 DPKSKQVINDSFN
+282 DPKSKQVINDRFN

-317 SLKDTGKGAVI
+317 SLKNTGKGAVI

-343 RKNLLMKGYIKGVI
+343 RKNLLTKGYIKGVI

-374 VLDKENAHAR
+374 ILDKENAHAR

-418 ALKEIPYYSKM
+418 ALKEIPHYSKM

-448 ASKQELE
+448 AAKQESE

-463 SPSYLP
+463 SHKASYLP
-469 KNEIKAYAPY
+469 KNEIEAYDPY
-479 FQVFKEL
+479 FKVFKEL
-486 KNMLFKKSDKEG
+486 KNTLFKKSDKEG

-511 LITQSLEYQTFHA
+511 LIIQSSEYQTFHA
-524 SVLSAFDRLELFTTF
+524 SVLSAFDRLELLTTF

-560 KEFEKVGIL
+560 KEFEKIEIL

-596 GFRSAKELRK
+596 GFISAKELRK

-620 EEPDFVIQKTYYKS
+620 EEPDFIIQKTYYKS

-649 ETKELEALENA
+649 EAKELEELENA

-665 ALLDEFIEEHSNE
+665 ANFEEFIEEHSNE
-678 EGLFDGLKINESVL
+678 EGLFYELKINESVL
-692 KKELKNATDLEDKQI
+692 KKELKNATDLEDEK
-707 LKTDL
+707 
-712 EDKQILKTDLEDKQI
+712 I

-748 YEELE
+748 HEELE
-753 LKAFHQYKNLEI
+753 LKAFHQYKNLELG
-765 NEIKDLII
+765 EIKDLII

-781 KNALENKIQKRIN
+781 KNALENKILKRIN
-794 AFISTLNEIIS
+794 ALTSALNGIIQT
-805 SYSNSLLELD
+805 YSNSLLELD

>member
-37 FLKYISDKAKN
+37 FLKYISDKARN
-48 NMDSEI
+48 NNFSEI

-107 EGKAMMDTLSNLVKI
+107 EGKAMIDTLSNLVKI

-168 LLLSLLLGIDENTRQ
+168 LLLSLLLGINENTRQ

-197 LLKASSLAGKK
+197 LLKASSLAGKN

-243 FSTLSNP
+243 SSTLSNP
-250 FFTTE
+250 LFIK
-255 NGMLKTFDYVVA
+255 NGMLQTFDYVVA

-282 DPKSKQVINDSFN
+282 DPKSKQVINDRFN

-317 SLKDTGKGAVI
+317 SLKNTGKGAVI
-328 LPHGVL
+328 LPYGVL

-343 RKNLLMKGYIKGVI
+343 RKNLLLKGYIKGVI

-404 LRDQDVQKMIDTFN
+404 LREQDVQKMIDTFN
-418 ALKEIPYYSKM
+418 AYKEIPYYSKM

-448 ASKQELE
+448 AAKQESE

-469 KNEIKAYAPY
+469 KNEIEAYAPY

-486 KNMLFKKSDKEG
+486 KNTLFKKSDKEG

-506 ENIKE
+506 KNIKE
-511 LITQSLEYQTFHA
+511 SITQSLEYQTFHA
-524 SVLSAFDRLELFTTF
+524 SVLSVFDRLELLTTF

-547 PKTLIESVCSKVL
+547 PKTLIESVCSRVL
-560 KEFEKVGIL
+560 KEFEKIEIL

-596 GFRSAKELRK
+596 GFISAKNLRK
-606 LNPLKDKNKKANYL
+606 LTPLKDKNKKANYL

-649 ETKELEALENA
+649 ETKELEELENA

-707 LKTDL
+707 LKT
-712 EDKQILKTDLEDKQI
+712 
-727 LKTALEWLE
+727 ALAWLE

-773 KDKWLNSL
+773 QDKWLNSL

-794 AFISTLNEIIS
+794 AFISALNEIIS

>member
-1 MAIKKSELY
+1 MGK
-10 SSLWAGADSLRG
+10 
-22 GMDASEYK
+22 
-30 NYVLNLL
+30 
-37 FLKYISDKAKN
+37 FTKN
-48 NMDSEI
+48 N
-54 EVPQGCFYE
+54 F
-63 DILALE
+63 LNTF
-69 GDKEIGDKLNKIIA
+69 NKI
-83 KIAER
+83 KE
-88 NDLKGVIDSVD
+88 
-99 FNDNTKLG
+99 F
-107 EGKAMMDTLSNLVKI
+107 
-122 FADLSLGAHGALD
+122 F
-135 DDLLGDAYEYLMRHF
+135 RH
-150 ASESGK
+150 
-156 SKGQFYTPSEVS
+156 
-168 LLLSLLLGIDENTRQ
+168 
-183 DKSIYDPTCGSGSL
+183 
-197 LLKASSLAGKK
+197 
-208 GLTIYG
+208 
-214 QEKDISTTALCKMNM
+214 
-229 ILHNSATADIAKGG
+229 
-243 FSTLSNP
+243 
-250 FFTTE
+250 
-255 NGMLKTFDYVVA
+255 
-267 NPPFSLKNWTDGLSI
+267 
-282 DPKSKQVINDSFN
+282 
-295 RFEDGTPP
+295 
-303 EKNGDF
+303 
-309 AFLLHIIK
+309 
-317 SLKDTGKGAVI
+317 
-328 LPHGVL
+328 
-334 FRGNAEGVI
+334 
-343 RKNLLMKGYIKGVI
+343 
-357 GLAPNLFYGTS
+357 NLFYGTS

-448 ASKQELE
+448 AAKQESE
-455 KDLFALIN
+455 KDLFALTN
-463 SPSYLP
+463 SHKASYLP
-469 KNEIKAYAPY
+469 KNEIEAYAPY

-486 KNMLFKKSDKEG
+486 KNTLFKKSDKEG

-506 ENIKE
+506 ENIKDY
-511 LITQSLEYQTFHA
+511 ITQSLEYQTFHA
-524 SVLSAFDRLELFTTF
+524 SVLNAFDLLELFTTF
-539 NDLEPGFN
+539 NDLEPGFD

-560 KEFEKVGIL
+560 YEFEKVEIL

-596 GFRSAKELRK
+596 GFISAKELRE

-639 NLIKQRFFEK
+639 NLIKQRFFEQ
-649 ETKELEALENA
+649 EAKELEELENA

-665 ALLDEFIEEHSNE
+665 AHFEEFIEEHSNE

-692 KKELKNATDLEDKQI
+692 KKELKNATDSEDEK
-707 LKTDL
+707 
-712 EDKQILKTDLEDKQI
+712 I
-727 LKTALEWLE
+727 LKTALELLE

-794 AFISTLNEIIS
+794 AFTSALNGIIQT
-805 SYSNSLLELD
+805 YSNSLLELD

-821 ESKVLEHLKDLGLMG
+821 ESKVLKHLKDLGLMG

>member
-30 NYVLNLL
+30 NYVLILL
-37 FLKYISDKAKN
+37 FLKYISDKARNDAKN
-48 NMDSEI
+48 NTPSTI

-83 KIAER
+83 EIAKKNQLE
-88 NDLKGVIDSVD
+88 GVIDSVD

-107 EGKAMMDTLSNLVKI
+107 EGKAMIDTLSNLVKI

-197 LLKASSLAGKK
+197 LLKASSLAGEK

-229 ILHNSATADIAKGG
+229 ILHNSTDYDIKGG

-250 FFTTE
+250 LFTE
-255 NGMLKTFDYVVA
+255 KNGMLKTFDYCLA

-282 DPKSKQVINDSFN
+282 DYKSKQVINDNFN

-334 FRGNAEGVI
+334 FRGNAEGAI
-343 RKNLLMKGYIKGVI
+343 RKNLLTKGYIKSVI

-368 IPACVI
+368 IPACVV

-384 KGVFMIDASKDFK
+384 KGVFLIDASKDFK

-404 LRDQDVQKMIDTFN
+404 LREQDVQKMIDAFN

-443 IPRYI
+443 IVRYI
-448 ASKQELE
+448 AAKQESE

-463 SPSYLP
+463 SHKASYLP
-469 KNEIKAYAPY
+469 KNEIETYDPY
-479 FQVFKEL
+479 FKVFKEL
-486 KNMLFKKSDKEG
+486 KNTLFKKSDKEG

-506 ENIKE
+506 EDIKD
-511 LITQSLEYQTFHA
+511 LITQSQEFQAFHA
-524 SVLSAFDRLELFTTF
+524 SVLNAFECLELLETF
-539 NDLEPGFN
+539 DHLEPGFN

-560 KEFEKVGIL
+560 KEFEKVEIL
-569 DKYGVYQL
+569 DKYGVYQI

-591 LLSFN
+591 LISFN
-596 GFRSAKELRK
+596 GFLSAKELRK
-606 LNPLKDKNKKANYL
+606 LTPLKDKNKKANYL

-639 NLIKQRFFEK
+639 NLIKQRFFGK
-649 ETKELEALENA
+649 EAKELEELENA

-665 ALLDEFIEEHSNE
+665 ANFEEFIEEHSNE
-678 EGLFDGLKINESVL
+678 EGLFYESKINESVL
-692 KKELKNATDLEDKQI
+692 KKELKNATDSEDK
-707 LKTDL
+707 K
-712 EDKQILKTDLEDKQI
+712 I

-753 LKAFHQYKNLEI
+753 LKAFHQYKNLKLG
-765 NEIKDLII
+765 EIKDLII
-773 KDKWLNSL
+773 QDKWLKSL
-781 KNALENKIQKRIN
+781 KNALENKILKRIN
-794 AFISTLNEIIS
+794 AFTSALNGIIS

-821 ESKVLEHLKDLGLMG
+821 ESKVLEHLKDLGVVV

>member
-1 MAIKKSELY
+1 M
-10 SSLWAGADSLRG
+10 
-22 GMDASEYK
+22 
-30 NYVLNLL
+30 
-37 FLKYISDKAKN
+37 
-48 NMDSEI
+48 
-54 EVPQGCFYE
+54 
-63 DILALE
+63 
-69 GDKEIGDKLNKIIA
+69 
-83 KIAER
+83 
-88 NDLKGVIDSVD
+88 
-99 FNDNTKLG
+99 
-107 EGKAMMDTLSNLVKI
+107 
-122 FADLSLGAHGALD
+122 
-135 DDLLGDAYEYLMRHF
+135 
-150 ASESGK
+150 
-156 SKGQFYTPSEVS
+156 
-168 LLLSLLLGIDENTRQ
+168 
-183 DKSIYDPTCGSGSL
+183 
-197 LLKASSLAGKK
+197 AGKK

-243 FSTLSNP
+243 SSTLSNP

-343 RKNLLMKGYIKGVI
+343 RKNLLTKGYIKGVI

-384 KGVFMIDASKDFK
+384 KGVFVIDASKDFK

-404 LRDQDVQKMIDTFN
+404 LREQDVQKMIDTFN
-418 ALKEIPYYSKM
+418 AYKEIPYYSKM

-469 KNEIKAYAPY
+469 KNEIKAYDPY

-486 KNMLFKKSDKEG
+486 KNTLFKKSDKEG

-506 ENIKE
+506 ENIKD

-524 SVLSAFDRLELFTTF
+524 SVLSAFESLDLFTTF

-547 PKTLIESVCSKVL
+547 PKTLIESVCSRVL

-591 LLSFN
+591 LISFN
-596 GFRSAKELRK
+596 GFISAKELRK
-606 LNPLKDKNKKANYL
+606 LTPLKDKNKKANYL

-707 LKTDL
+707 LKT
-712 EDKQILKTDLEDKQI
+712 
-727 LKTALEWLE
+727 ALELLE

-773 KDKWLNSL
+773 KDKWLKSL

-794 AFISTLNEIIS
+794 AFISALNGIIQT
-805 SYSNSLLELD
+805 YSNSLLELD

>member
-37 FLKYISDKAKN
+37 FLKYISDKARS

-168 LLLSLLLGIDENTRQ
+168 LLLSLLLGIDENTKQ

-214 QEKDISTTALCKMNM
+214 QEKDISTTALCRMNM
-229 ILHNSATADIAKGG
+229 ILHNSADADIAKGG
-243 FSTLSNP
+243 FSTLSDP
-250 FFTTE
+250 LFTTE

-282 DPKSKQVINDSFN
+282 DPKSKQVINDHFN

-317 SLKDTGKGAVI
+317 SLKNTGKGAVI

-334 FRGNAEGVI
+334 FRGNTEGVI
-343 RKNLLMKGYIKGVI
+343 RKNLLLKGYIKGVI

-384 KGVFMIDASKDFK
+384 KGVFVIDASKDFK

-418 ALKEIPYYSKM
+418 AYKEIPYYSKM

-443 IPRYI
+443 IARYI

-463 SPSYLP
+463 SHKASYLP
-469 KNEIKAYAPY
+469 KNEIKAYDPY
-479 FQVFKEL
+479 FRVFKEL
-486 KNMLFKKSDKEG
+486 KNTLFKKSDKEG

-511 LITQSLEYQTFHA
+511 LITQSSEYQTFHA

-539 NDLEPGFN
+539 NSLEPGFN

-560 KEFEKVGIL
+560 KEFEKVEIL

-596 GFRSAKELRK
+596 DFRSAKELRE
-606 LNPLKDKNKKANYL
+606 LTPLKDKNKKANYL

-639 NLIKQRFFEK
+639 HLIKQRFFEK
-649 ETKELEALENA
+649 EAKELEELENA

-665 ALLDEFIEEHSNE
+665 ANFEEFIEEHSNE

-692 KKELKNATDLEDKQI
+692 KKELKNATDS
-707 LKTDL
+707 
-712 EDKQILKTDLEDKQI
+712 EDKQI

-748 YEELE
+748 HEELE

-773 KDKWLNSL
+773 KDKWLKSL
-781 KNALENKIQKRIN
+781 KNALENKILKRIN
-794 AFISTLNEIIS
+794 AFTSALNEIIQT
-805 SYSNSLLELD
+805 YSNSLLELD

>member
-10 SSLWAGADSLRG
+10 GSLWAGADSLRG

-37 FLKYISDKAKN
+37 FLKYISDKARN
-48 NMDSEI
+48 NTYSEI

-107 EGKAMMDTLSNLVKI
+107 EGKAMMDALSNLVKI
-122 FADLSLGAHGALD
+122 FADLSLGTHGALD

-229 ILHNSATADIAKGG
+229 ILHNSADADIAKGG
-243 FSTLSNP
+243 SSTLSNP
-250 FFTTE
+250 FFIK
-255 NGMLKTFDYVVA
+255 NGMLQTFDYVVA

-282 DPKSKQVINDSFN
+282 DPKSKQVINDRFN

-317 SLKDTGKGAVI
+317 SLKNTGKGAVI

-334 FRGNAEGVI
+334 FRGNAEAQI
-343 RKNLLMKGYIKGVI
+343 RKNLLLKGYIKGVI

-384 KGVFMIDASKDFK
+384 KGVFLIDASKDFK

-404 LRDQDVQKMIDTFN
+404 LREQDVQKMIDTFN

-429 VSLEEISANDYNLN
+429 VSLEEISANDCNLN
-443 IPRYI
+443 IARYI
-448 ASKQELE
+448 VSQQELE

-463 SPSYLP
+463 SHKASYLP

-479 FQVFKEL
+479 FKVFKEL
-486 KNMLFKKSDKEG
+486 KNTLFKKSDKEG

-506 ENIKE
+506 ENIKDY
-511 LITQSLEYQTFHA
+511 ITQSSEYQTFHA
-524 SVLSAFDRLELFTTF
+524 SVLSAFDRLDLFETF

-560 KEFEKVGIL
+560 YEFEKIEIL

-596 GFRSAKELRK
+596 GFRSAKELRE
-606 LNPLKDKNKKANYL
+606 LTPLKDKNKKANYL
-620 EEPDFVIQKTYYKS
+620 EEPDFVIQKTHYKS

-649 ETKELEALENA
+649 EAKELEELENA

-678 EGLFDGLKINESVL
+678 ERLFYDLKINESVL
-692 KKELKNATDLEDKQI
+692 KKELKNATDLEDEK
-707 LKTDL
+707 
-712 EDKQILKTDLEDKQI
+712 I

-773 KDKWLNSL
+773 QDKWLNSL
-781 KNALENKIQKRIN
+781 KNALENKILKRIN
-794 AFISTLNEIIS
+794 AFISALNGIIS
-805 SYSNSLLELD
+805 SYSNLVRTRQRSQRERI
-815 KEVKES
+815 KSFRAFERFGVNG
-821 ESKVLEHLKDLGLMG
+821 VINA

>member
-37 FLKYISDKAKN
+37 FLKYISDKARS

-107 EGKAMMDTLSNLVKI
+107 EGKAMIDTLSNLVKI

-168 LLLSLLLGIDENTRQ
+168 LLLSLLLGIDENTSQ

-197 LLKASSLAGKK
+197 LLKASSLAVKK

-214 QEKDISTTALCKMNM
+214 QEKDISTRALCKMNT
-229 ILHNSATADIAKGG
+229 ILHNITDADIKGG
-243 FSTLSNP
+243 SSTLSNP
-250 FFTTE
+250 LFTTE

-282 DPKSKQVINDSFN
+282 DPKSKQVINDHFN

-343 RKNLLMKGYIKGVI
+343 RKNLLTKGYIKGVI

-374 VLDKENAHAR
+374 ILDKENARAR
-384 KGVFMIDASKDFK
+384 KGVFVIDASKDFK

-404 LRDQDVQKMIDTFN
+404 LREQDVQKMIDTFN
-418 ALKEIPYYSKM
+418 AYKEIPYYSKM

-469 KNEIKAYAPY
+469 KKEIKAYDPY
-479 FQVFKEL
+479 FKVFKEL
-486 KNMLFKKSDKEG
+486 KSTLFKKSDKEG

-506 ENIKE
+506 ENIKDY
-511 LITQSLEYQTFHA
+511 ITQSLEYQTFHA
-524 SVLSAFDRLELFTTF
+524 SVLSAFESLDLFETF

-591 LLSFN
+591 LISFN
-596 GFRSAKELRK
+596 GFISAKELRK

-639 NLIKQRFFEK
+639 HLIKQRFFEK

-660 LNEKE
+660 LNERE

-692 KKELKNATDLEDKQI
+692 KKELKNATDPEDK
-707 LKTDL
+707 
-712 EDKQILKTDLEDKQI
+712 EI
-727 LKTALEWLE
+727 LKTALEYLE

-794 AFISTLNEIIS
+794 AFISALNGIIS

-821 ESKVLEHLKDLGLMG
+821 ESKVLEHLKDLGIVV

>member
-37 FLKYISDKAKN
+37 FLKYISDKARSN
-48 NMDSEI
+48 NFSEI

-107 EGKAMMDTLSNLVKI
+107 EGKAMTDTLSNLVKI

-135 DDLLGDAYEYLMRHF
+135 DDLLGDAYEYLMCHF

-197 LLKASSLAGKK
+197 LLKASSLAGKN

-250 FFTTE
+250 LFIK
-255 NGMLKTFDYVVA
+255 NGMLQTFDYVVA

-317 SLKDTGKGAVI
+317 SLKNTGKGAVI

-334 FRGNAEGVI
+334 FRGNAESTI
-343 RKNLLMKGYIKGVI
+343 RKNLLLKGYIKGVI

-374 VLDKENAHAR
+374 VLDKENACAR
-384 KGVFMIDASKDFK
+384 KGVFVIDASKDFK

-418 ALKEIPYYSKM
+418 AYKEIPYYSKM

-443 IPRYI
+443 ISRYI
-448 ASKQELE
+448 AAKQESE

-463 SPSYLP
+463 SHKASYLP
-469 KNEIKAYAPY
+469 KNEIKAYDPY

-486 KNMLFKKSDKEG
+486 KNTLFKKSDKEG
-498 YYALKTEC
+498 YYALKIEC

-511 LITQSLEYQTFHA
+511 LITQSSEYQTFHA
-524 SVLSAFDRLELFTTF
+524 SVLNAFDRLELLTTF

-560 KEFEKVGIL
+560 KEFEKVEIL
-569 DKYGVYQL
+569 DKYGVYQI

-596 GFRSAKELRK
+596 GFISAKELRK
-606 LNPLKDKNKKANYL
+606 LTPLKDKNKKANYL
-620 EEPDFVIQKTYYKS
+620 EEPDFVIQKTHYKS

-649 ETKELEALENA
+649 ETKELEELENA

-678 EGLFDGLKINESVL
+678 EGLFYELKINESVL
-692 KKELKNATDLEDKQI
+692 KKELKNATDLEEK
-707 LKTDL
+707 
-712 EDKQILKTDLEDKQI
+712 EI
-727 LKTALEWLE
+727 LKTALELLE
-736 AKNKALKMKNKA
+736 AKNKALKMRNKA
-748 YEELE
+748 HEELE

-781 KNALENKIQKRIN
+781 KNALENKILKRIN
-794 AFISTLNEIIS
+794 ALTSALNEIIQT
-805 SYSNSLLELD
+805 YSNSLLELD

>member
-37 FLKYISDKAKN
+37 FLKYISDKARN
-48 NMDSEI
+48 NNFSEI
-54 EVPQGCFYE
+54 EVPEGCFYE

-229 ILHNSATADIAKGG
+229 ILHNSTTADIAKGG
-243 FSTLSNP
+243 SSTLSNP
-250 FFTTE
+250 LFTTE

-282 DPKSKQVINDSFN
+282 DYKSKQVINDNFN

-317 SLKDTGKGAVI
+317 SLKNTGKGAVI

-334 FRGNAEGVI
+334 FRGNAESTI
-343 RKNLLMKGYIKGVI
+343 RKNLLTKGYIKGVI

-368 IPACVI
+368 IPACVV
-374 VLDKENAHAR
+374 VLDKENARAR
-384 KGVFMIDASKDFK
+384 KGVFLIDASKDFK

-404 LRDQDVQKMIDTFN
+404 LREQDVQKMIDAFN

-443 IPRYI
+443 IARYI
-448 ASKQELE
+448 AAKPESE

-463 SPSYLP
+463 SHKASYLP
-469 KNEIKAYAPY
+469 QNEIEIYDPY
-479 FQVFKEL
+479 FRVFKEL
-486 KNMLFKKSDKEG
+486 KNTLFKKSDKEG

-511 LITQSLEYQTFHA
+511 LITQSSEYQTFHA
-524 SVLSAFDRLELFTTF
+524 SVLSAFESLDLFTTF
-539 NDLEPGFN
+539 NHLEPGFN

-560 KEFEKVGIL
+560 KEFEKVEIL

-596 GFRSAKELRK
+596 GFLSAKELRK

-649 ETKELEALENA
+649 EAKELEELENA

-665 ALLDEFIEEHSNE
+665 ADFEEFIEEHSNE
-678 EGLFDGLKINESVL
+678 EGLFYESKINESVL
-692 KKELKNATDLEDKQI
+692 KKELKNATDSEDK
-707 LKTDL
+707 K
-712 EDKQILKTDLEDKQI
+712 I
-727 LKTALEWLE
+727 LKTALELLE

-753 LKAFHQYKNLEI
+753 LKAFHQYKNLKL

-773 KDKWLNSL
+773 QDKWLNSL
-781 KNALENKIQKRIN
+781 KNALENKILKRIN
-794 AFISTLNEIIS
+794 AFTSALNGIVS
-805 SYSNSLLELD
+805 NYSNSLLELD

-821 ESKVLEHLKDLGLMG
+821 ELKVLEHLKDLGVVV